1 MLIDILLKI
10 LKKMIY
16 IQKIINYLKKYLQ
29 QKEIHFFLSKLQIFF
44 FLVEMGSKTEQENQT
59 KKKWTEKKVIKN

>member
-59 KKKWTEKKVIKN
+59 KKKSEQRKR

>member
-44 FLVEMGSKTEQENQT
+44 FLVEMGIKTEQENQT
-59 KKKWTEKKVIKN
+59 KKKSEQRKR